1 MINLFQSSLF
11 AALPGLLNSILLRKT
26 GYPEM
31 NLGHVNSVS
40 FFFYLSSVSKSI
52 IALRSIPYL
61 ETWIDNKLSSPGA
74 NENWGKIREIKL
86 SRFSATHV
94 NRKWT
99 FYILQHWFCPSFRTN
114 RPTSSTNH
122 FRLTC
127 VAQKRLCFSSL
138 LLLPVRPQR
147 AKS

>member
-31 NLGHVNSVS
+31 NLGHVNTVS
-40 FFFYLSSVSKSI
+40 FLFDLSSVSKSI
-52 IALRSIPYL
+52 IAPRSIPYL
-61 ETWIDNKLSSPGA
+61 DWIDSKLSSPGS
-74 NENWGKIREIKL
+74 NENWGKIREIKQT
-86 SRFSATHV
+86 RFSATHV

-99 FYILQHWFCPSFRTN
+99 FCILQHWFCLSFRTN

-127 VAQKRLCFSSL
+127 VAQKHICFSSL